1 MLTLEFWRAAGTRA
15 VKTFAQALITA
26 LTLASPAVDVLA
38 VDWKGALSLA
48 GGSALLS
55 VLSTLAALDPP
66 TDAGKHAAQ

>member
-1 MLTLEFWRAAGTRA
+1 MLTADFWRAASVRA

-38 VDWKGALSLA
+38 VNWQGALSLA
-48 GGSALLS
+48 AGSGLLS

-66 TDAGKHAAQ
+66 TPGRHAAP